1 MGGWWPPF
9 GWQTGKWPPDG
20 LTRKHWPSVAGC
32 VYSDDHGK
40 TWHAGAL
47 AEGMANGN
55 ETTVAQLPD
64 GRLLFCY
71 RNMNEARCRM
81 LGLSA
86 NGETL
91 DALWSCE
98 ALPDP
103 MCFGSLAAGEKG
115 VLFGN
120 CASQTARVNATVR
133 YSTDAGA
140 HWNTLWQV
148 DEVAGYIDIAYANRR
163 VYALY
168 ERYFP
173 EKRLVGEIVLKISEE
188 IAL

>member
-1 MGGWWPPF
+1 MRDGRLVAAIWLANGEVAA
-9 GWQTGKWPPDG
+9 DG

-91 DALWSCE
+91 E
-98 ALPDP
+98 ALTEETWQLLCD
-103 MCFGSLAAGEKG
+103 
-115 VLFGN
+115 
-120 CASQTARVNATVR
+120 NA
-133 YSTDAGA
+133 
-140 HWNTLWQV
+140 
-148 DEVAGYIDIAYANRR
+148 
-163 VYALY
+163 
-168 ERYFP
+168 
-173 EKRLVGEIVLKISEE
+173 
-188 IAL
+188 